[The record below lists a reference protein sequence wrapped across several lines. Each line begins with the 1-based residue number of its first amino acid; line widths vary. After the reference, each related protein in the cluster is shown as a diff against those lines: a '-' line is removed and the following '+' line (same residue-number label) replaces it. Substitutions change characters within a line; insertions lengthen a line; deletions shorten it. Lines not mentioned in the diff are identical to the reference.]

1 MTTLH
6 WLETEVEKLVK
17 DENRLTLF
25 TLFQKAK
32 MWEREQTVEAYSNG
46 WHDGQDVIIA
56 KVKHVD
62 KGGEVKGAEYYDELK
77 SNNYELSNL

>member
-1 MTTLH
+1 MTAVQ
-6 WLETEVEKLVK
+6 WLFKELEISGVITSSDLE
-17 DENRLTLF
+17 
-25 TLFQKAK
+25 KAK

-62 KGGEVKGAEYYDELK
+62 KGGDVKGAEYYDELK